1 MFTIPFVSHSFS
13 VKSIKYLCHV
23 QIHISANILI
33 HILHVLSEQDSGQ
46 CNFLAIITT
55 RRK

>member
-1 MFTIPFVSHSFS
+1 MFTVPFVSHSFS